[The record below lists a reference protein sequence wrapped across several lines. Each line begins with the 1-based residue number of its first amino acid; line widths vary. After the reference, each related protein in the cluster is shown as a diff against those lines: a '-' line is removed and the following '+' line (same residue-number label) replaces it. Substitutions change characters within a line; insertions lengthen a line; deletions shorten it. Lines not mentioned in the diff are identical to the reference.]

1 MNTALTGHVWI
12 SWVVSKQVHLYNYI
26 STPSPGLF
34 KLSLPYRYNHR
45 DCRQFDLKIFSL
57 CLVMHCMPDVLI
69 VGAESLYCL
78 QVKRFYS
85 HIDLKTFH
93 ENTCHRVLPLLHNKL
108 LRLLG
113 YHTFRGTQFGSPSL
127 PFRQLT
133 GLMFPIPASLT
144 HHLGQPQARVL
155 DLAAKLT
162 RWVLEY
168 FRTILL

>member
-1 MNTALTGHVWI
+1 MQCTP
-12 SWVVSKQVHLYNYI
+12 VVPIQSA
-26 STPSPGLF
+26 
-34 KLSLPYRYNHR
+34 
-45 DCRQFDLKIFSL
+45 D
-57 CLVMHCMPDVLI
+57 
-69 VGAESLYCL
+69 SLYCL
-78 QVKRFYS
+78 KVKRFYS

-144 HHLGQPQARVL
+144 HHLGQPPSQG
-155 DLAAKLT
+155 
-162 RWVLEY
+162 
-168 FRTILL
+168 F

>member
-12 SWVVSKQVHLYNYI
+12 SWVVSKQVHLYNCI
-26 STPSPGLF
+26 ITPGLF
-34 KLSLPYRYNHR
+34 IFIQLLTGRYNHR
-45 DCRQFDLKIFSL
+45 DCRQFDKIFAL

-85 HIDLKTFH
+85 HIDLKSFH
-93 ENTCHRVLPLLHNKL
+93 ENICRSVLPLLHNKL

-113 YHTFRGTQFGSPSL
+113 YHTFRGTQFGRPSL